1 MTILRLSGRPKNG
14 VDIKFMEFKQATI
27 GEIIDSEK
35 EMALTGA
42 QRYGKY
48 FINAA
53 EFNALLNNFIKSID
67 DPFKYIFVAFLSQV
81 RLNATLALFSSVR
94 LHHVQAGLNL
104 RQLLE
109 SGAWAAYAMGNA
121 EKEKFC
127 EVDGNEI
134 LGVPERLKKARDA
147 WLTTNFELK
156 SEEIRRL
163 KKIINDSVAHS
174 NIVYAFQNFES
185 KLSETGFHTPF
196 FDFDDEYKVK
206 SDLWFLANILLGLM
220 DLFYGVNQQYKVFQ
234 LRDDFLPVFRN
245 LVDQNNRLKAEMMA
259 HPRTQKSLAKNGENH
274 G

>member
-1 MTILRLSGRPKNG
+1 MRLLGKLKNG
-14 VDIKFMEFKQATI
+14 VDIRFMEFKQATI

-42 QRYGKY
+42 QRYGEY
-48 FINAA
+48 FVNAA

-127 EVDGNEI
+127 EVDNSEI
-134 LGVPERLKKARDA
+134 LGVPKRLKEARDV
-147 WLTTNFELK
+147 WLTDNFKPK
-156 SEEIRRL
+156 SEDIRRL
-163 KKIINDSVAHS
+163 KQIINDSVAHS

-185 KLSETGFHTPF
+185 KLSKTGFHTPF

-206 SDLWFLANILLGLM
+206 TDLWFLANIIMGLL

-234 LRDDFLPVFRN
+234 LRDDFLSVFRG
-245 LVDQNNRLKAEMMA
+245 LVDRNNKLKAEMMS
-259 HPRTQKSLAKNGENH
+259 HPRYQKALAKK
-274 G
+274 

>member
-1 MTILRLSGRPKNG
+1 MSPEKLKNG
-14 VDIKFMEFKQATI
+14 VGINMKFKQSNI
-27 GEIIDSEK
+27 GEIIESER

-42 QRYGKY
+42 QRYGEY

-67 DPFKYIFVAFLSQV
+67 DPNKYIFVAFLSQV

-94 LHHVQAGLNL
+94 LHHVQAGLNM

-127 EVDGNEI
+127 EVENNDI
-134 LGVPERLKKARDA
+134 IGVPKRLKEARDA
-147 WLTTNFELK
+147 WLTSNFEPK

-163 KKIINDSVAHS
+163 KKLINDSVAHS

-206 SDLWFLANILLGLM
+206 SDLWFLANIILGLL
-220 DLFYGVNQQYKVFQ
+220 DLFYGANLRFGVFK
-234 LRDDFLPVFRN
+234 LRDDFLSVYHA
-245 LVDQNNRLKAEMMA
+245 LVRQNNNLKIEMMK
-259 HPRTQKSLAKNGENH
+259 HPRFQKSLARNNDKK
-274 G
+274 